1 MGALKDLATLIK
13 PDITYAS
20 GDTLDTTGY
29 LSATF
34 VLATINTTSVAL
46 EESEDGSTWNDVAE
60 AQIIKGDSVAGAVS
74 GNDVTYT
81 AAGTAC
87 IGCLSKKKYMQ
98 ATVTN
103 AATDTTIVS
112 LLGDPL
118 LAPVS

>member
-13 PDITYAS
+13 PNIAYAS
-20 GDTLDTTGY
+20 GGTLDTVGY
-29 LSATF
+29 LSTTF

-60 AQIIKGDSVAGAVS
+60 SQIIKGDSVAGSVS

-87 IGCLSKKKYMQ
+87 IGCLSKKRYAQ

-103 AATDTTIVS
+103 PATDTTIVAI
-112 LLGDPL
+112 LGDPL
-118 LAPVS
+118 KAPV